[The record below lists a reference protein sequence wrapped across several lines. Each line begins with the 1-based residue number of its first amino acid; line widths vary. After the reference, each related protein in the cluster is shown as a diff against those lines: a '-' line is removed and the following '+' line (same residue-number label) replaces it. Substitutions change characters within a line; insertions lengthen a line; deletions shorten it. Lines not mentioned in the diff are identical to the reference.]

1 MSVEL
6 YLFLLLLSVIGTIL
20 LTEALKRL
28 LNSAGVPYRA
38 NAVALD
44 SAMICSTLV
53 SIILKNYLNLGLSF
67 SATQVTRLLLVILST
82 WFAAMFVY
90 DKMVQTKKQYK
101 KFKKVKGE
109 KEYAEKLCIKTISEY
124 SEMGESRRD

>member
-6 YLFLLLLSVIGTIL
+6 YLFILLLSVIFTIS

-28 LNSAGVPYRA
+28 LNNAGVPYRA

-44 SAMICSTLV
+44 SAMLSSTLV
-53 SIILKNYLNLGLSF
+53 SIIIKNHLNLGLSF

-82 WFAAMFVY
+82 WFASMFIY
-90 DKMVQTKKQYK
+90 DKLKQTKEQYK
-101 KFKKVKGE
+101 RYRERKG
-109 KEYAEKLCIKTISEY
+109 
-124 SEMGESRRD
+124 GN

>member
-38 NAVALD
+38 NTVALD

-53 SIILKNYLNLGLSF
+53 SIILKNHLDLGLSF
-67 SATQVTRLLLVILST
+67 SPTQVTRLLLVILST
-82 WFAAMFVY
+82 WFVSMWVY
-90 DKMVQTKKQYK
+90 DKMVQTMRQYK
-101 KFKKVKGE
+101 KFKRLKN
-109 KEYAEKLCIKTISEY
+109 
-124 SEMGESRRD
+124 SRR